1 MRVSRLY
8 GDGSFANGING
19 VRRGTDVSSGNIVER
34 LRAMAADMDG
44 FTREKIEIE
53 LSEAAD
59 VIERLREE
67 LNHYLPPVATD
78 TAVPDSSAP
87 AA

>member
-1 MRVSRLY
+1 MSLSWLY
-8 GDGSFANGING
+8 GDGLFANGIND
-19 VRRGTDVSSGNIVER
+19 VRRRTDVSSGNIVER
-34 LRAMAADMDG
+34 LRAMAANIDG

-67 LNHYLPPVATD
+67 LDHYLPPVVTD